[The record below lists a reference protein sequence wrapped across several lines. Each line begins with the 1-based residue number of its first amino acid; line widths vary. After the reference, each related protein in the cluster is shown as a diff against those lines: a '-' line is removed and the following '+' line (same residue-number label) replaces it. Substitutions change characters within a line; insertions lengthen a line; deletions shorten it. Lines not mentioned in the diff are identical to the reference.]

1 MFKKFLFTSFLLIIS
16 ACGSNPPSKSGL
28 DNFQPVPVTAPFQI
42 NWQTLKDGI
51 HSVIIADKELNNSN
65 INGANYAL
73 AINVC
78 VMQLSDPTL
87 FNTNI
92 AIDGGIDK
100 ALNCNLDKDDKS
112 GFGALAA
119 KSLYIQPNTLTDIKM
134 DRVQNARY
142 LAVVAGYN
150 HLNVEKSTAIFEY
163 EIIVAGSTKILETT
177 GAKLNVVSADGIVGT
192 TGEDTSDD
200 IIFNYN
206 KGGRKSDG
214 GREQL
219 KVIR

>member
-1 MFKKFLFTSFLLIIS
+1 MLKNFLFLFTLFLLIS
-16 ACGSNPPSKSGL
+16 ACSSNPPSKSGL
-28 DNFQPVPVTAPFQI
+28 DDFQPAAVTDPFQI

-51 HSVIIADKELNNSN
+51 HSVIIADKELNLSN
-65 INGANYAL
+65 NNGTNQAL
-73 AINVC
+73 AISIC

-87 FNTNI
+87 FKTNI

-100 ALNCNLDKDDKS
+100 ALNCSLDKDEKS

-119 KSLYIQPNTLTDIKM
+119 KSFYIQPNTLTDIKM

-163 EIIVAGSTKILETT
+163 PIKTT
-177 GAKLNVVSADGIVGT
+177 QKGLIFKENLYSATPIDLQISLSADRVSVDGVERIVP
-192 TGEDTSDD
+192 E
-200 IIFNYN
+200 
-206 KGGRKSDG
+206 K
-214 GREQL
+214 E
-219 KVIR
+219 

>member
-1 MFKKFLFTSFLLIIS
+1 MEKIFILFVALIFMFKKFLFTSFLLIIP
-16 ACGSNPPSKSGL
+16 ACGSNPPSKSRL
-28 DNFQPVPVTAPFQI
+28 DNFQPAPVTDPFQI

-163 EIIVAGSTKILETT
+163 PIKTSQKGLIFKE
-177 GAKLNVVSADGIVGT
+177 NVYSATPIDLQISLSADRVSVDGV
-192 TGEDTSDD
+192 ER
-200 IIFNYN
+200 IIP
-206 KGGRKSDG
+206 
-214 GREQL
+214 EQE
-219 KVIR
+219 